1 MKRKYIIPVMASLLA
16 LGGCDYNEDNFAGL
30 DEMTRPTDV
39 RNDTLRLVDSD
50 YAAIANNSTNK
61 EIALSK
67 DPEGNTYAA
76 ALAAVGANK
85 YFTEDAPAA
94 WYLPTFISGKFPY
107 LDDNS
112 KVTVYYNNF
121 ENLPEYLKDFNG
133 IKSYSLTSDDYELI
147 WGD

>member
-85 YFTEDAPAA
+85 YFTEDAPA
-94 WYLPTFISGKFPY
+94 
-107 LDDNS
+107 D
-112 KVTVYYNNF
+112 
-121 ENLPEYLKDFNG
+121 G
-133 IKSYSLTSDDYELI
+133 ICLLSSPASSLI
-147 WGD
+147 WTIIPRLRSIITILRICPNI